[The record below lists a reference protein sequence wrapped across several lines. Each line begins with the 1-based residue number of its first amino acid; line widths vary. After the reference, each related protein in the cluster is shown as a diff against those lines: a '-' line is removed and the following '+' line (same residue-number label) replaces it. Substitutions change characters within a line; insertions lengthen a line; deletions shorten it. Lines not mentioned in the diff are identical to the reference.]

1 MEQLEKFKTIIY
13 QIVGD
18 NRFILAA
25 LESIR
30 LRGNLLPS
38 IELSDMGGSVFMHD
52 INTIQLSVPDIIE
65 CYDLSKGCDIDLNYK
80 IIFNTQYSNS
90 DVRSEKCL
98 GISLNMPFA
107 TADCEVIEELFQKS
121 DFLKWEKM
129 AVCDVVAIYSL
140 AYSLYHEIGHVL
152 HDKYIGES
160 KPLSRE
166 RAADAFA
173 FEAVKSM
180 CDIENIDI
188 LLLGVFIGIIHVLD
202 KRTQEQEIDDTKHPH
217 SIERLYALLD
227 FWRIPDN
234 SYYWLLAYKV
244 ILKWSNM
251 NQIPISWEREN
262 SITYKDKFIDAYIH
276 FRKNPQL

>member
-13 QIVGD
+13 QIIGD
-18 NRFILAA
+18 NKFILSA

-30 LRGNLLPS
+30 ERGDLLPS
-38 IELSDMGGSVFMHD
+38 VELSDMSSSAFIPD
-52 INTIQLSVPDIIE
+52 TNTIQLSVPDIIG
-65 CYDLSKGCDIDLNYK
+65 CFNLSKGCK
-80 IIFNTQYSNS
+80 INLYFRFFFNSQYFNCN
-90 DVRSEKCL
+90 VRSEKCY
-98 GISLNMPFA
+98 GISINMPL
-107 TADCEVIEELFQKS
+107 TRDESNHVEEMLYGS
-121 DFLKWEKM
+121 DFLKDEKTTQN
-129 AVCDVVAIYSL
+129 DVVAIYSL
-140 AYSLYHEIGHVL
+140 AYSLFHEIGHAL
-152 HDKYIGES
+152 HDKYIAES
-160 KPLSRE
+160 KPLNRE
-166 RAADAFA
+166 RAADAFS

-180 CDIENIDI
+180 CDIENIDT
-188 LLLGVFIGIIHVLD
+188 LLLGVFFGIIHVLD
-202 KRTQEQEIDDTKHPH
+202 KLTPKQELDDTKHPH
-217 SIERLYALLD
+217 SIERLYALFD